1 MTRVLLI
8 FALSQSRLSLPEGAD
23 TNDWKSYQQQGLREI
38 DRHPAR
44 ALQYFDRAAQL
55 DPSVAEPLL
64 GRYAAWWR
72 MHSALKNRFWHDK
85 PTMTDSALATERWLD
100 EADLKNPFASQAL
113 LTWTAPK
120 KVRINPYH
128 PFNRGLVAFFS
139 DNWQASVWEFSAS
152 IKNPSGLPELLPAY
166 RFRALSLAHLGRWG
180 AAADDIDSMIKEL
193 EGLEATATVRW
204 DLGKARLYYTA
215 ALMRMFDRDQVRA
228 RRAFHRAFE
237 SDLGFPMA
245 HVYYGNLL
253 LDQRDTAAGIREYA
267 MAAELRPNDP
277 FILQNY
283 GAVLFNLGRYDSA
296 LTHLTEAV
304 RLAPDYAVLYFNRAL
319 CLEQLGR
326 TDEAR
331 QMHREFVA
339 RAPRRMKPLIQQSEA
354 FLNRNQQ

>member
-8 FALSQSRLSLPEGAD
+8 CALSQSRLSLPEGAD

-100 EADLKNPFASQAL
+100 EAD
-113 LTWTAPK
+113 
-120 KVRINPYH
+120 
-128 PFNRGLVAFFS
+128 
-139 DNWQASVWEFSAS
+139 
-152 IKNPSGLPELLPAY
+152 
-166 RFRALSLAHLGRWG
+166 
-180 AAADDIDSMIKEL
+180 
-193 EGLEATATVRW
+193 
-204 DLGKARLYYTA
+204 
-215 ALMRMFDRDQVRA
+215 
-228 RRAFHRAFE
+228 
-237 SDLGFPMA
+237 
-245 HVYYGNLL
+245 
-253 LDQRDTAAGIREYA
+253 
-267 MAAELRPNDP
+267 
-277 FILQNY
+277 
-283 GAVLFNLGRYDSA
+283 
-296 LTHLTEAV
+296 
-304 RLAPDYAVLYFNRAL
+304 PDYAVLYFNRAL